1 MFSRSSDLRAR
12 VCDTYGLRKATR
24 ADLNTQFYLVAF
36 RKMAIMVPSSME
48 RNLALEFVRVTEA
61 AAIAASEWIGKGDAK
76 AADGAA
82 VDAMRSRFNDIDFSG
97 VVVIGEGSKDEAPE
111 LYTGEKI
118 GKGGEPELDIAVDP
132 LECTDS
138 VAYGRYNAICVAAS
152 GPRGSLFSA
161 PDTYML
167 KISVGPPA
175 KNVIDLDAPVADNL
189 KKVAQALGKDID
201 DVTVVVLD
209 RPRHEQIIK
218 DIRAAGAR
226 VRLITDGDVAG
237 GVAPC
242 MPKSGIDVM
251 MGIGGST
258 EAVLAAVPLKIM
270 GGEILC
276 RFKERDEK
284 YAEKQAELLAAAG
297 LKKDTIYSSETLAKG
312 KDLGF
317 TATGVIDG
325 PLLSGVRQT
334 DEGITLTHSMV
345 VRGQSETIRYI
356 TTHHTHHTR

>member
-1 MFSRSSDLRAR
+1 MD
-12 VCDTYGLRKATR
+12 
-24 ADLNTQFYLVAF
+24 
-36 RKMAIMVPSSME
+36 

-82 VDAMRSRFNDIDFSG
+82 VDAMRSRFNDIEFSG
-97 VVVIGEGSKDEAPE
+97 TVVIGEGSKDEAPE

-118 GKGGEPELDIAVDP
+118 GRGGEPELDIAVDP

-152 GPRGSLFSA
+152 GPRGTLFSA
-161 PDTYML
+161 PDTYMM
-167 KISVGPPA
+167 KISVGAGA
-175 KNVIDLDAPVADNL
+175 KNVIDLNTPTGENL
-189 KKVAQALGKDID
+189 KKISKALGKNIEDM
-201 DVTVVVLD
+201 TVVVLD
-209 RPRHEQIIK
+209 RPRHEELIK

-237 GVAPC
+237 GIAPC

-258 EAVLAAVPLKIM
+258 EAVLAAAAVKLM
-270 GGEILC
+270 GGEILA
-276 RFKERDEK
+276 RFKPKDEK
-284 YAEKQAELLAAAG
+284 HAKLVSGAG
-297 LKKDTIYSSETLAKG
+297 YNTETIYTSEDLAKG
-312 KDLGF
+312 TDLGF

-325 PLLSGVRQT
+325 PLLSGVKIV
-334 DEGITLTHSMV
+334 DGITVTHSMV
-345 VRGQSETIRYI
+345 VRGPSETVRYI
-356 TTHHTHHTR
+356 TTHHK